1 MKGGLFMEAMVEERF
16 GAGYLE
22 ERKLVKRWAGPIP
35 AIVVLF
41 FTLAIFYVTW
51 WIFQDPRGMMRMYT
65 PYVGY
70 MYTRWWLIVLIWM
83 VYIFNYWPFKRKWL
97 ETTHPLVKGTVLTA
111 ISVAILYVLI
121 KGFFEGLLGNYG
133 LAYFNPG
140 QLTKLPGI
148 TEFFA
153 IEYAALAC
161 LMFAALASWLS
172 PAWIVA
178 CEEAPWQD
186 LKQPSKGISIL
197 IVTFFLSTLI
207 YFMTMHSHM
216 GILYYPWQY
225 FTSIAPPYWE
235 KFANTVSGNFHVS
248 WIMCC
253 TVSVWL
259 VETIWERY
267 PFNLIKRDGL
277 RRVVAFFGIIV
288 IAFAMHFFLYF
299 AQELTWGEAIRG
311 TRRDA
316 APDWRWL
323 HVGEMAVFF
332 LVPALFITFYCDNW
346 PRKYSM
352 PVNVLIRTGIT
363 IVAAVALYVF
373 YYKTSHLFLGTQ
385 KGFSHP
391 QQFPM
396 IPTIW
401 LINIW
406 LAHHW
411 FMDNWPGWKMVPKTA
426 EEIAEDHA
434 VHQAKIDD
442 VKWNP
447 ALGWGLGTGALAG
460 VALYF
465 ITVWLLPVVS
475 RSVTII
481 K

>member
-35 AIVVLF
+35 AIVVLV

-97 ETTHPLVKGTVLTA
+97 ETTHPLIKGTVLTA

-121 KGFFEGLLGNYG
+121 KGFFEGLLGNFG

-186 LKQPSKGISIL
+186 LKQPSKGVSIL

-346 PRKYSM
+346 PKKYSM

-434 VHQAKIDD
+434 VHQAKIAD

-447 ALGWGLGTGALAG
+447 SLGWGLGTGALAG

>member
-1 MKGGLFMEAMVEERF
+1 MEMERY
-16 GAGYLE
+16 GTNYLE
-22 ERKLVKRWAGPIP
+22 ERKLVKRWKGPIP
-35 AIVVLF
+35 AIVCLI
-41 FTLAIFYVTW
+41 FTLAIFYATW
-51 WIFQDPRGMMRMYT
+51 WIFQDPRGWMRMYT

-70 MYTRWWLIVLIWM
+70 SYTRWWLIVLIWM
-83 VYIFNYWPFKRKWL
+83 VYIFNYWPFRRAWL
-97 ETTHPLVKGTVLTA
+97 EKAHPLLKGVVLTA
-111 ISVAILYVLI
+111 ISVGVLYVLI
-121 KGFFEGLLGNYG
+121 KGFFEGLIGNYG
-133 LAYFNPG
+133 LAYFNPK
-140 QLTKLPGI
+140 QLLKLPGI

-153 IEYAALAC
+153 IEYAALAS
-161 LMFAALASWLS
+161 LMFAAIASWLS

-186 LKQPSKGISIL
+186 LRQPAKGISIWL
-197 IVTFFLSTLI
+197 VTFFLSTLI
-207 YFMTMHSHM
+207 FFMTMHSHM
-216 GILYYPWQY
+216 GILYFPWQY

-259 VETIWERY
+259 VETIWERF
-267 PFNLIKRDGL
+267 PFSLIRRNSL
-277 RRVVAFFGIIV
+277 RRLVAFFGIIA

-299 AQELTWGEAIRG
+299 AQELTWGPAIRG
-311 TRRDA
+311 TRRVF

-332 LVPALFITFYCDNW
+332 LVPALFITFYCGNW
-346 PRKYSM
+346 PRKYSL
-352 PVNVLIRTGIT
+352 PVNVLIRTAIT
-363 IVAAVALYVF
+363 LFAASLLYIF

-401 LINIW
+401 LIDIW

-426 EEIAEDHA
+426 DEIARDHA
-434 VHQAKIDD
+434 EHEAMVREI
-442 VKWNP
+442 KWNP
-447 ALGWGLGTGALAG
+447 ALGWGIGAGAVAG

-465 ITVWLLPVVS
+465 VTLRVLPFLY
-475 RSVTII
+475 RAIPII

>member
-1 MKGGLFMEAMVEERF
+1 M
-16 GAGYLE
+16 
-22 ERKLVKRWAGPIP
+22 
-35 AIVVLF
+35 
-41 FTLAIFYVTW
+41 
-51 WIFQDPRGMMRMYT
+51 
-65 PYVGY
+65 
-70 MYTRWWLIVLIWM
+70 
-83 VYIFNYWPFKRKWL
+83 
-97 ETTHPLVKGTVLTA
+97 
-111 ISVAILYVLI
+111 
-121 KGFFEGLLGNYG
+121 LGNYG
-133 LAYFNPG
+133 LSYFNPD

-178 CEEAPWQD
+178 CEEAPWQN
-186 LKQPSKGISIL
+186 LKQPSKGVSIL

-259 VETIWERY
+259 VETIWGRY

-401 LINIW
+401 LINVW

-426 EEIAEDHA
+426 EEIAADHA
-434 VHQAKIDD
+434 AHQAMVAD

-447 ALGWGLGTGALAG
+447 ALGWGLGTGAVAG

-465 ITVWLLPVVS
+465 ITVWALPVVS
-475 RSVTII
+475 QSLTII

>member
-1 MKGGLFMEAMVEERF
+1 MEIY
-16 GAGYLE
+16 GTNYLE
-22 ERKLVKRWAGPIP
+22 ERNLIKRWPQPIP
-35 AIVVLF
+35 AIAALV
-41 FTLAIFYVTW
+41 FTLIIFYATW
-51 WIFQDPRGMMRMYT
+51 WIFQDPRGWMRMYT

-83 VYIFNYWPFKRKWL
+83 VYLFNYWPFKRSWL
-97 ETTHPLVKGTVLTA
+97 EKTHPIIKGVVLTA
-111 ISVAILYVLI
+111 VSYGVLYVLI
-121 KGFFEGLLGNYG
+121 KGFFVGLFGNLGM
-133 LAYFNPG
+133 AYFNPD
-140 QLTKLPGI
+140 QLMKLPGV

-161 LMFAALASWLS
+161 LMFAAIASWLS

-178 CEEAPWQD
+178 CEGAPWQD
-186 LKQPSKGISIL
+186 LKQPGRGVSIL
-197 IVTFFLSTLI
+197 IMTFFLSTLI

-216 GILYYPWQY
+216 AILYYPWQY

-253 TVSVWL
+253 TVTVWM
-259 VETIWERY
+259 VETIWGRY
-267 PFNLIKRDGL
+267 PFNLIKKNWV
-277 RRVVAFFGIIV
+277 RRVVAFFGIMA

-299 AQELTWGEAIRG
+299 VQELTWGPAIRG
-311 TRRDA
+311 TRRA
-316 APDWRWL
+316 FAPDWRWL

-332 LVPALFITFYCDNW
+332 LVPALFLTFYCGNW
-346 PRKYSM
+346 PKKFSM
-352 PVNVLIRTGIT
+352 PVNVFIRTAIT
-363 IVAAVALYVF
+363 IVAAILLYIF

-426 EEIAEDHA
+426 DEIAKDHEVEEA
-434 VHQAKIDD
+434 MIKD

-447 ALGWGLGTGALAG
+447 SLGWGLGVGAVAG
-460 VALYF
+460 VAIYF
-465 ITVWLLPVVS
+465 ITVALLPVFY
-475 RSVTII
+475 RAIDII